1 MQPVVADVLTI
12 PEAAA
17 VLRVGPKVVRR
28 LCKLKR
34 IRHQVLDR
42 KGTVRIA
49 RAAIEEFLLG
59 QKGGAK

>member
-1 MQPVVADVLTI
+1 MSPAANDILTI

-28 LCKLKR
+28 LVKLRR

-49 RAAIEEFLLG
+49 RAAIDAFLLE
-59 QKGGAK
+59 QKGGQR